1 MADTHTNNTR
11 QEKTEGRQVSITHL
25 IYLTIIFII
34 LTILFWTLSLNNSD
48 DALRLFSFASTIT
61 SIVLA
66 VVSIVYSIFSGK
78 NVDASLGSISKT
90 SDDIR
95 AVGHDIQKIGEDFSK
110 VSVNIQNVA
119 EGIETVNA
127 QLNGE
132 VEKISGLE
140 SNVNN
145 ILSSNENLSE
155 RVSALLDEL
164 RNTHSDVKDL
174 GEQIFKVT
182 KESSAT
188 SAKPSGRS
196 TTTYNKSHYTF
207 AARLMIYACSF
218 TQKEGYPKSFPLS
231 ILMSESWDLYFYGY
245 AYSLKGLLGTKIF
258 DAEVEDRKTI
268 TIKTFDSDYFK
279 DIKKEELVSDIKK
292 SNRTYM
298 EGRLASIEQYF
309 EEHKE
314 DSKVKE

>member
-1 MADTHTNNTR
+1 MADTNKNNAR
-11 QEKTEGRQVSITHL
+11 QEGNGEKQVSITHL

-34 LTILFWTLSLNNSD
+34 LTILFWTLSLNSSD
-48 DALRLFSFASTIT
+48 EALRLFSFASTIT

-66 VVSIVYSIFSGK
+66 VVSIVFSIFSGK

-95 AVGHDIQKIGEDFSK
+95 IVGHDIQKIGEDFSK
-110 VSVNIQNVA
+110 VSVNMQSVA

-145 ILSSNENLSE
+145 ILASNENLSE

-164 RNTHSDVKDL
+164 RNTHSDVKGL
-174 GEQIFKVT
+174 GEQIFKIT

-188 SAKPSGRS
+188 STNTSSGRG
-196 TTTYNKSHYTF
+196 TNTYNKAHYTF
-207 AARLMIYACSF
+207 AARLLLYACLF

-231 ILMSESWDLYFYGY
+231 ILMSDSWELYFYGY
-245 AYSLKGLLGTKIF
+245 AYSLKGLLGIKIF

-268 TIKTFDSDYFK
+268 TIKTFDTAYFK
-279 DIKKEELVSDIKK
+279 DIKKEGLFADVKE
-292 SNRTYM
+292 SNRTYL
-298 EGRLASIEQYF
+298 EGRLVSIEQYF
-309 EEHKE
+309 DEHKE
-314 DSKVKE
+314 DPKK